1 MTESRCTL
9 GLHEEPKWNA
19 ARTHSETQ
27 RRRGVG
33 DETGVK
39 RSRRTQLLGGW
50 GERKNSHP
58 RWEIKQQFD
67 EE

>member
-1 MTESRCTL
+1 MAEPCGTL

-19 ARTHSETQ
+19 ARTAQ
-27 RRRGVG
+27 RKRGVG

-50 GERKNSHP
+50 GWGGGSRP
-58 RWEIKQQFD
+58 RWEIKKQCD
-67 EE
+67 EG